1 MASGAMAAHVPEHK
15 LFELASK
22 LWQVYEQSAK
32 RSRGPVA
39 WPVDSLAKIYADYSL
54 NLRDY
59 GVESVE
65 KLLEKVPIFTVKD
78 GFANVSKEKLLKFLV
93 VPVLRN
99 ARMREKRFQKKFKE
113 VTGLKVDCV
122 YDVSGTKNFSQ
133 FANFLHSKMGSLF
146 KTNNKRGV
154 VLFIAEDSP
163 HLPELSPEH
172 GVSHASES
180 STPNRPQVDGSYGRS
195 NAAVTPSG
203 RPQLLPTPSSKFR
216 SSHAR
221 FKDGLEAAASLD
233 SPPPLKIRCTQP
245 ITSTPTLGQPI
256 RVHVSSRPPLIN
268 PFIQSPNFPSPSG
281 APMLHTVAAVPSSRP
296 PLIIQSP
303 NFPSPSGASNYP
315 MLHTVAAVPMSQVS
329 NSDVQM
335 SESSSQP
342 LPGFLPLET
351 NVFPQT
357 NSGFAS
363 PITPRAV
370 ANRDTAA
377 YPRIR
382 TAGVATPI
390 AMTPP
395 PAQAQSGSR
404 VNSRHSASQ
413 PLSMNNPEVFP
424 NPDTPDEVFLPSHP
438 NFHPR
443 MVPPS
448 SSLSTAILSFTDKK
462 GRPISTSEAA
472 KKINSRLDAMID
484 DLASAGKFIPESVV
498 KDFANRLLQQCRYAR
513 CVVGFR
519 DLRVFEDYGKRHGRV
534 AELIKIFC
542 WMSPI
547 TTVHELERALV
558 SVEGVTRFEDM
569 RIGPLIKH
577 PLVAKF
583 FQPPSDLQEVPE
595 ITAHQIQKTLFKFLD
610 KTRRAAGR
618 GEKHSMEDFLQFFA
632 KNESKPSPHHLCVRI
647 TSFPLAIQVSAV

>member
-1 MASGAMAAHVPEHK
+1 MASGAIAAHVPEHK
-15 LFELASK
+15 LFQLASK
-22 LWQVYEQSAK
+22 LWQVYEHSAK
-32 RSRGPVA
+32 RGPVA
-39 WPVDSLAKIYADYSL
+39 WPVDSLAKIYADYFNKPL

-59 GVESVE
+59 GVESVK

-99 ARMREKRFQKKFKE
+99 ARMRKKRFQERFKE

-172 GVSHASES
+172 GVSQASES
-180 STPNRPQVDGSYGRS
+180 STPHRPQVDGSYGRS
-195 NAAVTPSG
+195 SAAVTPSG
-203 RPQLLPTPSSKFR
+203 QPQPLPTPSSKSR
-216 SSHAR
+216 SSHAQ
-221 FKDGLEAAASLD
+221 FKDGLEAAASFD

-256 RVHVSSRPPLIN
+256 RVHVSSRPPLLN
-268 PFIQSPNFPSPSG
+268 P
-281 APMLHTVAAVPSSRP
+281 L
-296 PLIIQSP
+296 IQSP

-315 MLHTVAAVPMSQVS
+315 MLHTAAAVPVSQVHVS
-329 NSDVQM
+329 NSSSDVQM

-342 LPGFLPLET
+342 LPGFLPLER

-357 NSGFAS
+357 NSGVAS
-363 PITPRAV
+363 PIPPRAV

-382 TAGVATPI
+382 TAGIATPI
-390 AMTPP
+390 AMLPP
-395 PAQAQSGSR
+395 PVQAQSGSR

-424 NPDTPDEVFLPSHP
+424 NPDTPDEVLLPSHP

-534 AELIKIFC
+534 AELIKVFC

-558 SVEGVTRFEDM
+558 SVESVTRFEDM

-618 GEKHSMEDFLQFFA
+618 GEKHSVEDFLQFFA

>member
-1 MASGAMAAHVPEHK
+1 MASGAIAAHVPEHK
-15 LFELASK
+15 LFQLASK
-22 LWQVYEQSAK
+22 LWQVYEHSAK
-32 RSRGPVA
+32 RGPVA
-39 WPVDSLAKIYADYSL
+39 WPVDSLANKPL

-59 GVESVE
+59 GVESVK

-99 ARMREKRFQKKFKE
+99 ARMKEKRFQERFKE

-146 KTNNKRGV
+146 KTKNKRGV

-172 GVSHASES
+172 GVSQASES
-180 STPNRPQVDGSYGRS
+180 STPHRPQVDGSYGRS
-195 NAAVTPSG
+195 STAVTPSG
-203 RPQLLPTPSSKFR
+203 RPQPLPTLSSKSR

-221 FKDGLEAAASLD
+221 FKDGLEAAVSLD

-256 RVHVSSRPPLIN
+256 RVHVSSRPPLLN
-268 PFIQSPNFPSPSG
+268 P
-281 APMLHTVAAVPSSRP
+281 L
-296 PLIIQSP
+296 IQSP

-315 MLHTVAAVPMSQVS
+315 MLHTAAVPVSQVS
-329 NSDVQM
+329 NSSSDVQM

-357 NSGFAS
+357 NSGVAS
-363 PITPRAV
+363 PIPPRAV

-390 AMTPP
+390 AMPPP
-395 PAQAQSGSR
+395 PAQAQSRSR
-404 VNSRHSASQ
+404 VNSHHSASQ

-424 NPDTPDEVFLPSHP
+424 NPDTPDEVLLPSHP

-558 SVEGVTRFEDM
+558 SVESVTRFEDM